1 MNTKTILIGFFLIG
15 MAVRNARAQGF
26 HVGAKA
32 GTNINKIAGRSF
44 DDAAQYGLSLGG
56 YAEIDFAKKWGIQP
70 EVLWNQSKTTTAS
83 DIGTV
88 YPEGLV
94 NQEIILNYLTIPVLL
109 TYKPVPVLSLQA
121 GPQFGILLSQTQ
133 NFIYNVQ
140 DAFKKGDLSVLFGAQ
155 VNLGGFKVGARYY
168 IGLTNINDIDN
179 EDKWT
184 NQGIQAYI
192 GFRIF

>member
-1 MNTKTILIGFFLIG
+1 MNTKSIVIGFFLIG
-15 MAVRNARAQGF
+15 VAVINAGAQGF

-56 YAEIDFAKKWGIQP
+56 FAEIDFAKKWGIQP

-184 NQGIQAYI
+184 NQGIQAYV

>member
-1 MNTKTILIGFFLIG
+1 MGTKSIVLVVFLIS
-15 MAVRNARAQGF
+15 MAVMNAAAQGF

-44 DDAAQYGLSLGG
+44 NDQAEYGLSLGG
-56 YAEIDFAKKWGIQP
+56 FAEIDFAKKWGIQP

-83 DIGTV
+83 DISTV

-140 DAFKKGDLSVLFGAQ
+140 DAFKKGDFSLLFGAQ
-155 VNLGGFKVGARYY
+155 VNLGAFKVGARYF
-168 IGLTNINDIDN
+168 IGLTNINDVSS

>member
-1 MNTKTILIGFFLIG
+1 MNNKSIVLGLFLLSIGITS
-15 MAVRNARAQGF
+15 VRAQGF
-26 HVGAKA
+26 HVGAKL

-44 DDAAQYGLSLGG
+44 NDEAEYSFSAGG
-56 YAEIDFAKKWGIQP
+56 FAEIDFAKKWGIQP
-70 EVLWNQSKTTTAS
+70 ELLWNQSKTTTAS

-88 YPEGLV
+88 YPDGLI
-94 NQEIILNYLTIPVLL
+94 NQEVILNYLSIPILL
-109 TYKPVPVLSLQA
+109 TYKPVPLLSIQA

-140 DAFKKGDLSVLFGAQ
+140 DAFKKGDFSLVAGAQ
-155 VNLGGFKVGARYY
+155 VNLGSFKAGARYY
-168 IGLTNINDIDN
+168 VGLTNLNDVNN
-179 EDKWT
+179 EDNWT